1 MFFRCLVQSIILSL
15 TTPGYPNK
23 GKLDLMKYYDASKRQ
38 PEKRQRINDS
48 MAMEIDIK
56 RLIWSSEILWKD

>member
-1 MFFRCLVQSIILSL
+1 
-15 TTPGYPNK
+15 
-23 GKLDLMKYYDASKRQ
+23 MKYYDASKRQ

-48 MAMEIDIK
+48 MAIEIDVK